1 MRVFLVIVVI
11 AVLAAVGA
19 LVWLTGD
26 ANRFKPQIEAELSR
40 LSEREVKL
48 NGDLSWKLFPP
59 VTLSA
64 RDVIASDDESVVTV
78 GELQADLDALSLLNP
93 PEEWRINNVTI
104 LNASQT
110 KDGTELV
117 VRRAE
122 IDDFRFGQSTPIAAQ
137 GRYTSGDVTY
147 PFTVR
152 GDVNYDR
159 EQDRLDLKSREL
171 SIAGTSANCD
181 IQVTGLAR
189 DSVEPFSKDELIP
202 TDTYRQYDWVGQ
214 CLVPSLSLADKT
226 FEAVT
231 IDLANE
237 RGKASHTILVPDAFG
252 GSAELA
258 IDVDARSKAVTW
270 LINPTLTD
278 VDSTKL
284 MAWLEQSFKWAAPLA
299 FNGELRGRGN
309 TSESLLRSLN
319 GTTRF
324 DGGKGNISI
333 ATIREQLIKVTS
345 LAGDSSRIQNWPEML
360 GYEVFNGE
368 WVLNG
373 TKSALKFQLDNLKAS
388 AKGLFDP
395 VTEEIDLAVELTFEQ
410 LEELNSFDVN
420 DYLVN
425 VPIPVR
431 CTGTTNNPKCRI
443 DSAGV
448 SRLIGRALSG
458 DVNDPLRE
466 KLEETIDKEVP
477 EEYRGAAKALLDM
490 LGGSLDQ
497 ERAPRDSRPGAGTDE
512 VPQQPAPE
520 EI

>member
-1 MRVFLVIVVI
+1 MRVFLVIVIV
-11 AVLAAVGA
+11 VLLAAAGA
-19 LVWLTGD
+19 LFWLTGD

-40 LSEREVKL
+40 LSERDVKL
-48 NGDLSWKLFPP
+48 NGDLSWQLFPP

-64 RDVIASDDESVVTV
+64 RDIVASDDESVIKV
-78 GELQADLDALSLLNP
+78 GELQADIDALSLLDP
-93 PEEWRINNVTI
+93 PEDWRINNVTI

-137 GRYTSGDVTY
+137 GRYTSDGVTY

-152 GDVNYDR
+152 GDVTYDR
-159 EQDRLDLKSREL
+159 EQDTLDLASREL
-171 SIAGTSANCD
+171 SVAGTSANCD
-181 IQVTGLAR
+181 IKISGLAR
-189 DSVEPFSKDELIP
+189 ESLEPFSKDELIP
-202 TDTYRQYDWVGQ
+202 TDTYRQYDWNGR
-214 CLVPSLSLADKT
+214 CLVPRLNVADKT
-226 FEAVT
+226 FEAVA
-231 IDLANE
+231 IDLANT
-237 RGKASHTILVPDAFG
+237 RGQATHKVIVPDVFG
-252 GSAELA
+252 GSAELD
-258 IDVDARSKAVTW
+258 INVDARTKAVIW
-270 LINPTLTD
+270 LINPTLTE
-278 VDSTKL
+278 VDSTQL
-284 MAWLEQSFKWAAPLA
+284 MIWLEQSFKWAAPLA

-309 TSESLLRSLN
+309 TSETLLRSLA

-324 DGGKGNISI
+324 DGGKGDISI

-345 LAGDSSRIQNWPEML
+345 LAGDSTRIQNWPEML
-360 GYEVFNGE
+360 GYQVFNGE
-368 WVLNG
+368 WTLNG
-373 TKSALKFQLDNLKAS
+373 TKSALNFQLDNLKAT

-410 LEELNSFDVN
+410 LEEFNSFDVN

-431 CTGTTNNPKCRI
+431 CTGTTNDPKCRI

-448 SRLIGRALSG
+448 SRLIGRVLSG
-458 DVNDPLRE
+458 DVNDPLRD

-490 LGGSLDQ
+490 LGGSLDSERRPRQ
-497 ERAPRDSRPGAGTDE
+497 E
-512 VPQQPAPE
+512 QPDANEIPTEPTPE

>member
-1 MRVFLVIVVI
+1 MRVFLVIIVV
-11 AVLAAVGA
+11 VLLAAAGA

-40 LSEREVKL
+40 LAERDVKL
-48 NGDLSWKLFPP
+48 NGDLSWQLFPP

-64 RDVIASDDESVVTV
+64 KDVVASDDESVITV
-78 GELQADLDALSLLNP
+78 GELQADIDALSLLNP

-104 LNASQT
+104 LNGTQT
-110 KDGTELV
+110 EDGTELV

-122 IDDFRFGQSTPIAAQ
+122 IDDFRFGQSTPVAAQ

-152 GDVNYDR
+152 GDVIYDR
-159 EQDRLDLKSREL
+159 EQDTLDLKSREL
-171 SIAGTSANCD
+171 SVAGTSANCD
-181 IQVTGLAR
+181 IKVTGLAR
-189 DSVEPFSKDELIP
+189 DSLEPFSKDELIP

-214 CLVPSLSLADKT
+214 CLVPSLALADKT
-226 FEAVT
+226 FEAVA
-231 IDLANE
+231 IDLNNE
-237 RGKASHTILVPDAFG
+237 RGRASHKVIVPDVFG
-252 GSAELA
+252 GSAELD
-258 IDVDARSKAVTW
+258 IDVDARNKAVSW
-270 LINPTLTD
+270 VINPTLTE
-278 VDSTKL
+278 VDSVKL

-299 FNGELRGRGN
+299 FSGELRGRGN
-309 TSESLLRSLN
+309 TSDALLRSLN

-324 DGGKGNISI
+324 DGGQGDISI

-345 LAGDSSRIQNWPEML
+345 LAGDSAKIQNWPEML
-360 GYEVFNGE
+360 GYQVFNGE
-368 WVLNG
+368 WTLNG
-373 TKSALKFQLDNLKAS
+373 TKSALNFQLDNLKAT
-388 AKGLFDP
+388 ATGLFDP

-410 LEELNSFDVN
+410 IEELNSFDVN

-431 CTGTTNNPKCRI
+431 CKGTTNQPKCRI

-448 SRLIGRALSG
+448 SRLIGRVLSG

-497 ERAPRDSRPGAGTDE
+497 ERRPQGTTPKPE
-512 VPQQPAPE
+512 TSGEPTQPEPE